1 MASAYASAINEI
13 LPDCVQVADSFHLL
27 QNLLDRLKDILRKN
41 CRIIKE
47 QRKTGKKQELVRN
60 IRNRWQHLENRK
72 YAMIVE
78 EFEGSVASARKYILM
93 TDEEVEKLD
102 EIKKCQKRVTQAD
115 GYINMIYKMLRDGVR
130 MTL

>member
-1 MASAYASAINEI
+1 MKS
-13 LPDCVQVADSFHLL
+13 
-27 QNLLDRLKDILRKN
+27 
-41 CRIIKE
+41 CRFIKE

-78 EFEGSVASARKYILM
+78 EFGVSVASARKYILM

-102 EIKKCQKRVTQAD
+102 EIKKCRKRVTQAD
-115 GYINMIYKMLRDGVR
+115 GYINMIYKMLRDGVG